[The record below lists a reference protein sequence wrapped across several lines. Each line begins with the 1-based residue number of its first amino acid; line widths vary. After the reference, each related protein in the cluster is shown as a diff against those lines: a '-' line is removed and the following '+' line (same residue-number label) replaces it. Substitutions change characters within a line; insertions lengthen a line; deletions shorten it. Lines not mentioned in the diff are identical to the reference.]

1 MDIGEFEPQ
10 EIRES
15 GEGSEDEEGQELND
29 ATFEPL
35 SYIEQTGGYQQA
47 EAIQGDF
54 TVLVEASSNIPIPAE
69 VEAILMS
76 EEPPPGEG
84 EKGGNP
90 HPSPE
95 ALIGKQSP
103 MESPPQLP
111 GSEGKQSPMESPPQP
126 PGSEGLKSPKEDPN
140 ATGPTGTGADDIPPE
155 RAMGSGANDMPPERA
170 TGSGADDAPYE
181 KAAGTGVDRP
191 EPIDEPGAKEE
202 QEMKYERDSDPS
214 SRRKRD

>member
-1 MDIGEFEPQ
+1 MGIGEFEPQ

-15 GEGSEDEEGQELND
+15 GEGSDDVEGQELND

-35 SYIEQTGGYQQA
+35 AYIEQSGGYQQA
-47 EAIQGDF
+47 ETIQGDF
-54 TVLVEASSNIPIPAE
+54 TALVEASSNIQIPAE
-69 VEAILMS
+69 VEAILMR

-90 HPSPE
+90 PPSSE
-95 ALIGKQSP
+95 AFIGKQSP
-103 MESPPQLP
+103 MESL
-111 GSEGKQSPMESPPQP
+111 PQP

-140 ATGPTGTGADDIPPE
+140 ATGPTGTGADDMPSERAMGTGANDMPPE
-155 RAMGSGANDMPPERA
+155 RAVGSGADDMPPERA
-170 TGSGADDAPYE
+170 TGSGVDDAPYE